1 MVSHLPDSNN
11 RFMPYKGKY
20 SAWQKRNT
28 SHGYKDAAYA
38 ARYRPHASPLRQ
50 SSHGGSPQLRL
61 LPNYREKVRQAHP
74 AMADFLAFLGV
85 DVEKAFE
92 TSPLEPAENG
102 ILSYCACQYLVFG
115 ACGADYQRQI
125 GDVLFRVATSY
136 PAPKVHGPYFVLECG
151 PICLPLKAP
160 RA

>member
-1 MVSHLPDSNN
+1 MHGRKEILRTVIKMPHMQPDIARTRAYYANLPMVDL
-11 RFMPYKGKY
+11 
-20 SAWQKRNT
+20 RNCV
-28 SHGYKDAAYA
+28 YC
-38 ARYRPHASPLRQ
+38 Q
-50 SSHGGSPQLRL
+50 
-61 LPNYREKVRQAHP
+61 NYREKVRQAHP